1 MLTFQLALS
10 VTLLHCSTASRAL
23 PEYMYADTWQRNLV
37 YLKLTLRTLFQD
49 GLVDT
54 LKRSRIKFVQCL
66 VPHANAGLSETMV
79 PTYHSSPLPQ
89 PECLIDVPLLRN
101 QVTHPLVHGMF

>member
-1 MLTFQLALS
+1 MLIPGNEILFVES
-10 VTLLHCSTASRAL
+10 
-23 PEYMYADTWQRNLV
+23 
-37 YLKLTLRTLFQD
+37 TLFQD

-79 PTYHSSPLPQ
+79 PAHHSSPLPQ

-101 QVTHPLVHGMF
+101 QVTPQPLFPEMF